1 MELFIFGSVFGAQVL
16 LAAQMV
22 EYVMEMES
30 RRRPPAGPT
39 L

>member
-22 EYVMEMES
+22 EYVMES
-30 RRRPPAGPT
+30 TRRPTAGPS

>member
-1 MELFIFGSVFGAQVL
+1 VFGAQVL

-22 EYVMEMES
+22 DYIIES
-30 RRRPPAGPT
+30 TRRQSTEPP

>member
-1 MELFIFGSVFGAQVL
+1 MELIIFGSIFGAQVL

-22 EYVMEMES
+22 DYVIES
-30 RRRPPAGPT
+30 TRRQTTQPP